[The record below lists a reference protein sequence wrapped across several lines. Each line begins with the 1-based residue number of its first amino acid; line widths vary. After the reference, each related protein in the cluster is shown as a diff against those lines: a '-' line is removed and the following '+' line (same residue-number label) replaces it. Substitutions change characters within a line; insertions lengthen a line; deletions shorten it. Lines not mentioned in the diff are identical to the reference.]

1 MESAL
6 AVWNQAAN
14 TPLVMPYAKAM
25 PYTLARD
32 SMPSLRL
39 G

>member
-1 MESAL
+1 MESSRRKYT
-6 AVWNQAAN
+6 Q
-14 TPLVMPYAKAM
+14 MRDAM
-25 PYTLARD
+25 RFAIPYTLARD